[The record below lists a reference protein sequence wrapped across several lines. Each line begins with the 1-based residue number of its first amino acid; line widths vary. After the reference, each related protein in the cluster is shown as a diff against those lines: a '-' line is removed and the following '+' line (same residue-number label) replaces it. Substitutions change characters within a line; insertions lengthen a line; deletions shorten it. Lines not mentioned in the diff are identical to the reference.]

1 MSVNRSGKVENVK
14 LMNMCKI
21 INPKTKEVL
30 VQERIKSWEGIAFPG
45 GKVEL
50 GESIVPSVKR
60 EIYEETGLKI
70 KNMKICGIK
79 DWYDKKEK
87 ERQIVF
93 LFVSDDFEGELVSET
108 TEGKVYWLSESELK
122 NKKLAYAFDKVIEVF
137 NTENINEMV
146 YNDNENPDEN
156 LR

>member
-1 MSVNRSGKVENVK
+1 MENVK

-70 KNMKICGIK
+70 KNMRICGIK
-79 DWYDKKEK
+79 DWCDKKEK
-87 ERQIVF
+87 KRQLIF
-93 LFVSDDFEGELVSET
+93 LFMSDEFEGELISET
-108 TEGKVYWLSESELK
+108 SEGKVYWLSEEKLK
-122 NKKLAYAFDKVIEVF
+122 NQKLAYDFDKVLEVF
-137 NTENINEMV
+137 NKDNINEMI
-146 YNDNENPDEN
+146 YNDNENLDEN
-156 LR
+156 LRWDLILY

>member
-1 MSVNRSGKVENVK
+1 MIVNRSGKVENVK

-87 ERQIVF
+87 EKQIVF

-122 NKKLAYAFDKVIEVF
+122 NKKLAYDFDKVIEVF
-137 NTENINEMV
+137 NNENINEMV